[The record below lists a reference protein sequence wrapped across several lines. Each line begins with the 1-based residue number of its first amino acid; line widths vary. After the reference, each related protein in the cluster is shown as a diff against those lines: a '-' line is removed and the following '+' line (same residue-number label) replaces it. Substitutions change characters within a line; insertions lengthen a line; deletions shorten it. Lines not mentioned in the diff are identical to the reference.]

1 MELSPQDSTLFHY
14 GVNGNTPRW
23 IDAFLCYRRQRVLIN
38 GAKSEWIPVSSGV
51 PQGTLLGPILFNV
64 FIIDIVD
71 NINSEIRLFAD
82 DCVCYRQIRSHED
95 HIALQKDIH
104 HLGDWAQR
112 WNMRF
117 EPSKCKI
124 MHISR
129 KTHHKSHY
137 LYSLQDTALD
147 SVTHTKYLGVT
158 ITNDLRWNRH
168 VANITCKAN
177 QMLGLLRRN
186 LSACDP
192 AVKEAAY
199 MSLVRPLIEYA
210 SCAWDPHTEQ
220 LIPIFLGRSKE
231 TLLAG

>member
-1 MELSPQDSTLFHY
+1 
-14 GVNGNTPRW
+14 
-23 IDAFLCYRRQRVLIN
+23 
-38 GAKSEWIPVSSGV
+38 
-51 PQGTLLGPILFNV
+51 
-64 FIIDIVD
+64 
-71 NINSEIRLFAD
+71 
-82 DCVCYRQIRSHED
+82 
-95 HIALQKDIH
+95 
-104 HLGDWAQR
+104 
-112 WNMRF
+112 
-117 EPSKCKI
+117 

-158 ITNDLRWNRH
+158 TNDLRWNRH

-186 LSACDP
+186 LSASSDP

-220 LIPIFLGRSKE
+220 VIAEVEKTQRRAARFVLSDYESYEPGSMSMMLKKLGWPPLKLRRQMDRVILFNK
-231 TLLAG
+231 A